1 MVFLLP
7 CELLGGDG
15 HAPGRRFPFA
25 PSIVLSL
32 EVGRGSGHFSI
43 SLRRFPQGQGRS
55 RPRGAGRGQVSPG
68 LLLTIN
74 RRGAAER
81 GARCHPP
88 R

>member
-15 HAPGRRFPFA
+15 HTPGRRFPFA
-25 PSIVLSL
+25 PSIVPSL
-32 EVGRGSGHFSI
+32 EMGRASGRFSV
-43 SLRRFPQGQGRS
+43 SLWRFLQGQGHS

-68 LLLTIN
+68 LLLAIN
-74 RRGAAER
+74 HRGAAER
-81 GARCHPP
+81 GACCHPP